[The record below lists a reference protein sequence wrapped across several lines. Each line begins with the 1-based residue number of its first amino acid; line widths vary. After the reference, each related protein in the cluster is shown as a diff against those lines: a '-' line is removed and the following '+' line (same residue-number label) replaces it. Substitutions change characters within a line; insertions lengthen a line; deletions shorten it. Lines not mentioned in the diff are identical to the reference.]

1 MPKPAIDKRP
11 KPPTIPSV
19 EEKFRKSF
27 QDMEYIQQH
36 SNEDKISNEMLD
48 LHEKVETILAEE
60 EELLET
66 HVNAI
71 KEDAKLLTEEGELI
85 AMAQG
90 QSDTEYDVDAYVSR
104 LEVLVRH
111 KLTVYQHL
119 YEKLVT
125 FKKHLNEE
133 EQVSHRLSQNAVKR

>member
-1 MPKPAIDKRP
+1 
-11 KPPTIPSV
+11 
-19 EEKFRKSF
+19 
-27 QDMEYIQQH
+27 
-36 SNEDKISNEMLD
+36 MLD
-48 LHEKVETILAEE
+48 LHEKVETILEEE

-71 KEDAKLLTEEGELI
+71 KEDAQILTDEGELI

-90 QSDTEYDVDAYVSR
+90 QYDGEYDIDAYVAR
-104 LEVLVRH
+104 LEILVKH

-119 YEKLVT
+119 QQKLLT

-133 EQVSHRLSQNAVKR
+133 EEVSNHLTQNLKNKKS